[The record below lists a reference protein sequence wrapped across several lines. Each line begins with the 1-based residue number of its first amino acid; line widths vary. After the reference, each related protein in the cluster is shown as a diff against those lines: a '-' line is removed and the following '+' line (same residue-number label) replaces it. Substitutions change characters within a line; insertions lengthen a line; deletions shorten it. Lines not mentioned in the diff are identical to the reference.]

1 MQEWRAGKAMPRPL
15 TLRRVFVDQ
24 SLVARIFPERVPRW
38 IELEH
43 RDGETVRD
51 REQMIEQAE
60 CFIRFARP
68 SINLGERSRDLR
80 SVKGVLRFR

>member
-1 MQEWRAGKAMPRPL
+1 MPRPL